1 MCSLF
6 NKEIRVG
13 ANYNTSIALFGL
25 TGKVVEKEALADSW
39 TSDTGEI
46 CRLHLGHGT
55 VGKVFTGSQ
64 MTEEAWEF
72 TRPAYTCFVDSEQNL

>member
-1 MCSLF
+1 M
-6 NKEIRVG
+6 G
-13 ANYNTSIALFGL
+13 ANYNTSTALFGL

-55 VGKVFTGSQ
+55 VGKVFSL
-64 MTEEAWEF
+64 
-72 TRPAYTCFVDSEQNL
+72 PDD